1 MTVQDRN
8 LPGKSFQR
16 VRWVAFSQFLP
27 SQTFWVSGSCPY
39 GKRCCFIHTE
49 LPTNGAPGAQPG
61 AEVMNPPPPPDG
73 RPRSMS
79 TTSDPND
86 VPISMLQRINAG
98 RNQQGASNA
107 TTPIAMSAVDGQN
120 YQFQK
125 PANGQLRV
133 DTNVLDSV
141 AAKPTK
147 SAYPTFGN
155 NQLQALSPGPVTAGP
170 EFGRQ
175 NVGIIDMPMN
185 EVRQSPQ
192 CSRHDTNCHSF
203 AQRMKSAQSTNPR
216 HSFNGSEV
224 GVNFNQQPRNVSGGS
239 SSPFG
244 ILGEAASGTPGGGH
258 GHGHSRSG
266 SAGNWGSFSQ
276 KPHFAAAS
284 PYAHTPSPGNDLG
297 VAGTGGSPWG
307 SQDFSAGVSR
317 LGERTWAT

>member
-1 MTVQDRN
+1 MLVVTNRGRLTRRRL
-8 LPGKSFQR
+8 LPCPLLM
-16 VRWVAFSQFLP
+16 VR
-27 SQTFWVSGSCPY
+27 
-39 GKRCCFIHTE
+39 
-49 LPTNGAPGAQPG
+49 
-61 AEVMNPPPPPDG
+61 
-73 RPRSMS
+73 
-79 TTSDPND
+79 TTSSRSRRTVNFESIRTSWIPSRQANEVRIPN
-86 VPISMLQRINAG
+86 L
-98 RNQQGASNA
+98 
-107 TTPIAMSAVDGQN
+107 
-120 YQFQK
+120 
-125 PANGQLRV
+125 
-133 DTNVLDSV
+133 
-141 AAKPTK
+141 
-147 SAYPTFGN
+147 GN

>member
-1 MTVQDRN
+1 
-8 LPGKSFQR
+8 
-16 VRWVAFSQFLP
+16 
-27 SQTFWVSGSCPY
+27 
-39 GKRCCFIHTE
+39 
-49 LPTNGAPGAQPG
+49 
-61 AEVMNPPPPPDG
+61 
-73 RPRSMS
+73 MS

-86 VPISMLQRINAG
+86 APVSMLQRINAG
-98 RNQQGASNA
+98 RNQQAQYDAS
-107 TTPIAMSAVDGQN
+107 TPIAMSAVDGQN

-125 PANGQLRV
+125 PATGQLRV
-133 DTNVLDSV
+133 DTNVLDNV
-141 AAKPTK
+141 TAKPTK

-185 EVRQSPQ
+185 EVRLMHL
-192 CSRHDTNCHSF
+192 CNDVALTVTF
-203 AQRMKSAQSTNPR
+203 AQRMKSAQSANPR

-224 GVNFNQQPRNVSGGS
+224 GVNFNQQQPRNVSGGS

-244 ILGEAASGTPGGGH
+244 MLGEASSGTQGSGH

-276 KPHFAAAS
+276 KQHFAAGS

-297 VAGTGGSPWG
+297 VVGNGGSPWG
-307 SQDFSAGVSR
+307 SQDFSGAGASR
-317 LGERTWAT
+317 LGERAWAA